1 MTSEG
6 RDFYNGLSVPAITEI
21 SNSRR
26 LMAGWVKTQNWG
38 GPLVIHEL
46 VQHPDGQIGV
56 KWMEEIVPATEQPF
70 MTCGEVAKNATFD
83 IANKRYILSFDVEL
97 ESPDQGRVGLV
108 FHPKDGYENACE
120 WQLQLDRKRAQFA
133 DGVAEGFAKDERT
146 LREGGDVSGVRNYAI
161 SDPCLAKK
169 TVSVRMVVDCS
180 DKLCGTLLDVEIN
193 GERTMISYRPNLQ
206 VEKLSF
212 NCEKA
217 TVKNLRV
224 AEFVE

>member
-1 MTSEG
+1 
-6 RDFYNGLSVPAITEI
+6 D
-21 SNSRR
+21 
-26 LMAGWVKTQNWG
+26 
-38 GPLVIHEL
+38 
-46 VQHPDGQIGV
+46 
-56 KWMEEIVPATEQPF
+56 IVPATNEPF
-70 MTCGEVAKNATFD
+70 TTCGEVAKNATFD

-108 FHPKDGYENACE
+108 FHPEDGYENACE

-133 DGVAEGFAKDERT
+133 NGVAEGFARDERT

-169 TVSVRMVVDCS
+169 TVGVRMVVDGS

-193 GERTMISYRPNLQ
+193 GERTMISYRPNLH
-206 VEKLSF
+206 VGKLSF

-217 TVKNLRV
+217 TVKNLRI
-224 AEFVE
+224 AEFKEQ

>member
-1 MTSEG
+1 
-6 RDFYNGLSVPAITEI
+6 
-21 SNSRR
+21 
-26 LMAGWVKTQNWG
+26 
-38 GPLVIHEL
+38 
-46 VQHPDGQIGV
+46 
-56 KWMEEIVPATEQPF
+56 MEEIVPATEQPF

-83 IANKRYILSFDVEL
+83 IVNKRYILSFDVEL
-97 ESPDQGRVGLV
+97 ENPDQGRVGVV
-108 FHPKDGYENACE
+108 FSSADSYENACE

-133 DGVAEGFAKDERT
+133 DGVAGGFAKDERT

-169 TVSVRMVVDCS
+169 TVSVRMAVDGN